1 MTKQANTKSI
11 AKADADVLE
20 FLKNLRKVA
29 VAQSIT
35 ATEAVR
41 EAIVLFPKASRI
53 GVKHA
58 AILAGINARTAR
70 NTFDRVARA

>member
-1 MTKQANTKSI
+1 MQVNKSA
-11 AKADADVLE
+11 AKADSAVLQ
-20 FLKNLRKVA
+20 FLIETSKVA
-29 VAQSIT
+29 AEQRIT

-41 EAIVLFPKASRI
+41 EAIVLFPEASRI

-70 NTFDRVARA
+70 NTYDRVTRH